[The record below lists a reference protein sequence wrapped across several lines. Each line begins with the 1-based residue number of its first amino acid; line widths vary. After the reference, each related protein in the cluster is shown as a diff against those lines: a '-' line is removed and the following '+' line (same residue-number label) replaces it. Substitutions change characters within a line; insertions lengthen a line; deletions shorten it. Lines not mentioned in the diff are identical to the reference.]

1 MKYNDANGFHII
13 GSDLATFNVS
23 GDTPVLEEIKVTP
36 GSNNGAYGLPWWG
49 AAIIRDNSYT
59 YIYGSLNKN
68 EPYVFGH
75 YYYLARVPSDQLT
88 NDFQWTYWTGS
99 TWSGDQTLAQPI
111 INGSEGIAAGVSIFQ
126 KSDGTNV
133 FLSKKYDAF
142 GTDVYAWTTPY
153 LTGWTQQSTPLLA
166 PVPNV
171 DAAAGETTYL
181 AEGYKWA
188 TLASGKLL
196 LSWSLNSSAANFF
209 GSPRYGIYFSEVTQ
223 P

>member
-1 MKYNDANGFHII
+1 MYNDANGFHII

-23 GDTPVLEEIKVTP
+23 GETPVLEEIKVTP

-49 AAIIRDNSYT
+49 AAIIRDSSYT

-68 EPYVFGH
+68 EPWVFGH
-75 YYYLARVPSDQLT
+75 YYYLARVPNAQLT

-99 TWSGDQTLAQPI
+99 TWDGDQTLAQPI
-111 INGSEGIAAGVSIFQ
+111 INGSEGVASGVSIFQ
-126 KSDGTNV
+126 KADGTNV
-133 FLSKKYDAF
+133 FLSKKYDAL

-153 LTGWTQQSTPLLA
+153 LTGWTQQATPVLA

-171 DAAAGETTYL
+171 DGAAGETTYL
-181 AEGYKWA
+181 AEGHKWA

-196 LSWSLNSSAANFF
+196 LSWSLNSNAANFF